1 MAEDSILLQA
11 FDRWKAALE
20 AELRQTDLRRLETAH
35 HATIDLEGLIRKVRA
50 AGVPGLCVKLTIFA
64 FCCEQDNRATVQA
77 MSAYES
83 ATTLVG
89 EDPSQFQN
97 YIDTQSPQNRPAGYD
112 AAKAA
117 LVNAIKG
124 N

>member
-20 AELRQTDLRRLETAH
+20 AELRQTDLRRLEAAH

-50 AGVPGLCVKLTIFA
+50 AGAPGLWVKLTIIA
-64 FCCEQDNRATVQA
+64 FCCEQDTRATVQA

-83 ATTLVG
+83 ATTLFGRVSWQRFKG
-89 EDPSQFQN
+89 LSQG
-97 YIDTQSPQNRPAGYD
+97 TPAP
-112 AAKAA
+112 
-117 LVNAIKG
+117 LI
-124 N
+124 